1 MTNKDAHILK
11 NHLNAK
17 AGFEKYE
24 VVQKNLTCFEVREI
38 EIENIKVAEVIEAKK
53 EAEKTKK
60 QKSKEDVI

>member
-24 VVQKNLTCFEVREI
+24 VVQKSLTCFEVREI
-38 EIENIKVAEVIEAKK
+38 EIEIIEVIEAKK
-53 EAEKTKK
+53 EIEKTKK
-60 QKSKEDVI
+60 QKPKEDVI

>member
-17 AGFEKYE
+17 AGYQKYE
-24 VVQKNLTCFEVREI
+24 VIQKNLTCFEVREI
-38 EIENIKVAEVIEAKK
+38 EIVETVKIVEANK

>member
-24 VVQKNLTCFEVREI
+24 VVQKSLTCFEVREVEII
-38 EIENIKVAEVIEAKK
+38 EVVETKK
-53 EAEKTKK
+53 EIEKTKK
-60 QKSKEDVI
+60 QKPKEDVI

>member
-38 EIENIKVAEVIEAKK
+38 EIEIIEVIEAKK
-53 EAEKTKK
+53 EVEKTKK
-60 QKSKEDVI
+60 QKPKEDVI

>member
-24 VVQKNLTCFEVREI
+24 VVQKSLTCFEVREI
-38 EIENIKVAEVIEAKK
+38 EIEIIEVIEAKK
-53 EAEKTKK
+53 EVEKTKK
-60 QKSKEDVI
+60 QKPKEDVI

>member
-24 VVQKNLTCFEVREI
+24 VVQKSLTCFEVREI
-38 EIENIKVAEVIEAKK
+38 EIEIIEVIEAKK
-53 EAEKTKK
+53 EVEKTKK
-60 QKSKEDVI
+60 QKPKESDVI

>member
-24 VVQKNLTCFEVREI
+24 VVQKSLTCFEVREI
-38 EIENIKVAEVIEAKK
+38 EIEIVEVIEAKK
-53 EAEKTKK
+53 EIEKTKK
-60 QKSKEDVI
+60 QKPKEDVI

>member
-24 VVQKNLTCFEVREI
+24 VVQKSLTCFEVREI
-38 EIENIKVAEVIEAKK
+38 EIVEVVETKK
-53 EAEKTKK
+53 EIEKTKK
-60 QKSKEDVI
+60 QKPKKDVI